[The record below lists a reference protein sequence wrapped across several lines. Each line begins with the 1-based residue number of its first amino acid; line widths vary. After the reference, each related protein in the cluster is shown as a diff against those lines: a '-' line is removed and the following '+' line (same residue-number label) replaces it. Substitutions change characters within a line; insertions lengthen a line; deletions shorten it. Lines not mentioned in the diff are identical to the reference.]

1 MVFGW
6 VFFARCGVWWA
17 IIGVSDKFLAGWGA
31 EGLWGPFGEGWGIAG
46 VVHVVFG
53 NISGISGE
61 IQLLFL
67 NYGLLCLPRT
77 EALSPPDLPHQVAM
91 LKDDQIELSS
101 SSPHN
106 KGMDLA
112 KILRCQFWGV

>member
-1 MVFGW
+1 M
-6 VFFARCGVWWA
+6 FFARCGVWWA

-67 NYGLLCLPRT
+67 NYCAVCLPRS
-77 EALSPPDLPHQVAM
+77 EALSPPDLPRQVGKANRAA
-91 LKDDQIELSS
+91 ENSNARRSS
-101 SSPHN
+101 TTF
-106 KGMDLA
+106 A
-112 KILRCQFWGV
+112 KFRVQG